1 MGIVKLPL
9 LFAFV
14 KYFFLFVIFL
24 LYPINEEEIELRD
37 RRIYLEYLEK
47 VLFISKKSFIDG
59 SIYLRTFELL
69 CAIWYRLYN
78 LKLWEKHLWRNVTF
92 SKFAGFIASTLLKV
106 TLPHVFFFWRFLNR
120 ANDTKWPMHGFC

>member
-24 LYPINEEEIELRD
+24 LYPINEGEIELRD

-69 CAIWYRLYN
+69 YAIWYRLYN
-78 LKLWEKHLWRNVTF
+78 LKL
-92 SKFAGFIASTLLKV
+92 
-106 TLPHVFFFWRFLNR
+106 
-120 ANDTKWPMHGFC
+120 